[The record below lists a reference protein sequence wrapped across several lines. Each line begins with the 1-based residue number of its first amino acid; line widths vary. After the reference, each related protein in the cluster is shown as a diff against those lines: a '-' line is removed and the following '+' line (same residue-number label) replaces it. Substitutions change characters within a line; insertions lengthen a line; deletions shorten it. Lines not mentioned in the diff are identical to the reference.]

1 MPSDARYGVCYLA
14 SGSLINGGGS
24 VGEGG
29 TDRFWDRLVTRSQQT
44 GSFIGIEQP
53 TTIVRTWTVIL
64 WGSVAFA
71 WLGAGTFFRYN
82 EPVSGV
88 LLVALGLSYA
98 LAWVVYAAT
107 GSVRG
112 TVVMLVVTSGLANA
126 AVHISLGGYAN
137 SGAIVMW
144 AIALTLVAA
153 VVLERNATIVVA
165 VVFIIEA
172 VVFALLEQPLQASR
186 PPPDP
191 DLPALMFAFAIAGS
205 LLVVTPLIGSLLNRL
220 SIERKRAEELLANM
234 LPRQVAAEL
243 KQNGKVAAR
252 RFESVS
258 VLFADIVGF
267 TPMSE
272 GLTPEELVDRLNEVF
287 THFDTL
293 TTEHGCE
300 KIRTIGD
307 AYMVAA
313 GVPEPRQDHADV
325 LATVALAMQDYA
337 RKSAMIFRIGINSGP
352 VVAGVIGTTKFQY
365 DVWGDTVNVAS
376 RMESHAEPGTIQVS
390 RATYELIKAEFRCV
404 ERGLIE
410 VKGKGELA
418 TWYIES
424 SRDDVS
430 I

>member
-1 MPSDARYGVCYLA
+1 
-14 SGSLINGGGS
+14 
-24 VGEGG
+24 VGEAD
-29 TDRFWDRLVTRSQQT
+29 TDAFWDRLAARSQQT

-53 TTIVRTWTVIL
+53 TTIVRVWTVIL
-64 WGSVAFA
+64 WGAVAFA
-71 WLGAGTFFRYN
+71 WLGAATFFRYN

-88 LLVALGLSYA
+88 VLVALGFSYA
-98 LAWVVYAAT
+98 LAWVIYAVT

-144 AIALTLVAA
+144 AVALTLVAA
-153 VVLERNATIVVA
+153 VVLDRNSTIVVA
-165 VVFIIEA
+165 AVFISEA
-172 VVFALLEQPLQASR
+172 VVFASLEQSLQASR

-191 DLPALMFAFAIAGS
+191 ALPALMFAFAIGGS

-220 SIERKRAEELLANM
+220 SIERKRAEDLLANV
-234 LPRQVAAEL
+234 LPKQVAEEL
-243 KQNGKVAAR
+243 KQNGRVAAR

-267 TPMSE
+267 TPMSA
-272 GLTPEELVDRLNEVF
+272 GLSPEELVEQLNEVF
-287 THFDTL
+287 THFDAL
-293 TTEHGCE
+293 TTDHACE

-325 LATVALAMQDYA
+325 LATLALAIQDYA
-337 RKSAMIFRIGINSGP
+337 RKGAMTFRIGINSGA
-352 VVAGVIGTTKFQY
+352 VVAGVIGSTKFQY
-365 DVWGDTVNVAS
+365 DVWGDTVNTAS
-376 RMESHAEPGTIQVS
+376 RMESHAEPGMIQVS
-390 RATYELIKAEFRCV
+390 KATYELIKDDYHCV
-404 ERGLIE
+404 ARGSIK
-410 VKGKGELA
+410 VKGKGVLE

-424 SRDDVS
+424 RTDDDS
-430 I
+430 F